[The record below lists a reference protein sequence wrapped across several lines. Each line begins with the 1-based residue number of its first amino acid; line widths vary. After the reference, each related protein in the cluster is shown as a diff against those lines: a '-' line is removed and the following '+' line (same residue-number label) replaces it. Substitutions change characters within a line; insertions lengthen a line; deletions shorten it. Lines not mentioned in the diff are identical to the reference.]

1 MIRVSFRQG
10 MLAGFAL
17 IVLFL
22 GGVALHGWLLLERLV
37 EQSRASSE
45 YALQLTASIQE
56 LEERT
61 IDIERSAR
69 QYLVLDDPVFN
80 QRFE

>member
-22 GGVALHGWLLLERLV
+22 GGVALQGWLLLERLV
-37 EQSRASSE
+37 E
-45 YALQLTASIQE
+45 
-56 LEERT
+56 
-61 IDIERSAR
+61 
-69 QYLVLDDPVFN
+69 
-80 QRFE
+80 